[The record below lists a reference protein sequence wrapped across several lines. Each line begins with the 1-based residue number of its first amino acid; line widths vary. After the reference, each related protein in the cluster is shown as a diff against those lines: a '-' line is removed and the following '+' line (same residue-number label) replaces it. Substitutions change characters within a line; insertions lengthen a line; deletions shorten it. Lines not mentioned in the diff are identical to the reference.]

1 MIDIGVIRELAIG
14 ASIGVAVIV
23 FTNLILLPVAISYI
37 GISKKA
43 VQRSKDDAVREH
55 PFWRLLSNFASPKV
69 APVSIAIALLML
81 GGGLWYGKHL
91 KIGDSTR
98 ARRNCVPTR
107 ATTST
112 TTSSSA
118 TTRPVRTCWW

>member
-1 MIDIGVIRELAIG
+1 MIAILADAVGFITLLVIDIGVIRELAIG

-55 PFWRLLSNFASPKV
+55 RSGACCRTSP
-69 APVSIAIALLML
+69 
-81 GGGLWYGKHL
+81 
-91 KIGDSTR
+91 
-98 ARRNCVPTR
+98 ARRWPRCP
-107 ATTST
+107 SP
-112 TTSSSA
+112 S
-118 TTRPVRTCWW
+118 PC